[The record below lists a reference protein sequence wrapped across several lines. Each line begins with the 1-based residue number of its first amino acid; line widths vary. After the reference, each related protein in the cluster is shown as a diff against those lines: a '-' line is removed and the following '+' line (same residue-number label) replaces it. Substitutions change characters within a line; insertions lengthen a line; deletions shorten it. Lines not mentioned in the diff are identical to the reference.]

1 MSAKAEKSVLYPDL
15 YCWYVLAA
23 SLDILVTG
31 LVMAHYGAV
40 EVNGFAAAVIERFGL
55 IGLVPMK
62 FLTVVLVL
70 MICEYVG
77 RHKPS
82 MGLRVA
88 QMAVGVS
95 FLPVLAAGAQV
106 AVVHAAGVPI

>member
-1 MSAKAEKSVLYPDL
+1 MSARAENGVLYPDL

-23 SLDILVTG
+23 TLDILVTAI
-31 LVMAHYGAV
+31 VMSVYGAV

-62 FLTVVLVL
+62 FMTVVLVL

-82 MGLRVA
+82 AGLRVA
-88 QMAVGVS
+88 QLAVGVS
-95 FLPVLAAGAQV
+95 FLPVLAAAMQV
-106 AVVHAAGVPI
+106 VVVHAVGIAV